1 MKKIFF
7 MGVMGMFLLGSC
19 NNHSGHSHEGHN
31 HDHEGCTHSHEK
43 EAHNHEGHSHE
54 HDHEGCNHSHD
65 GHKHEAG
72 EHKHEGHNHDHEG
85 CNHDHEGHKHE
96 ATEAHAHEGCNHSHG
111 EEAHN
116 HEGHNHKGHN
126 HSHDGHNH
134 AATEAHVHEGHS
146 HDHAHDHGSN
156 PDEIILAPEKA
167 KAAGVMSEIIQPKSF
182 RQVIKASGEV
192 QAAQGNESVIVA
204 NVAGVVSFQRSV
216 TEGMQ
221 VGKGATIMSIS
232 ASKLQEGDPAERAR
246 IAYEAAKADFE
257 RASRLVKSQIVSQ
270 KEFNAIKEK
279 YENAKVAYEAIANN
293 QTESGV
299 AVSAPMGGYIKNLLV
314 KEGDYVAVGQPL
326 ATVTQNNRLFLRAD
340 VSERYYKYLNGITS
354 ANFKTPYDNQVY
366 ELESLN
372 GKLLSYGKSSGSFY
386 VPVTFSFDNK
396 GDIIPGSFVEI
407 YLLSKQMENTLVL
420 PVEALTEEQGLY
432 FIYLQKCEE
441 SYKKQEV
448 KLGASNGKE
457 VQILS
462 GVNPGDKVVV
472 KGAYHVKLAS
482 ASNALPA
489 HSHEH

>member
-1 MKKIFF
+1 MKKLFF

-19 NNHSGHSHEGHN
+19 NNHSGHSHEGH
-31 HDHEGCTHSHEK
+31 DHEGCTHSHE
-43 EAHNHEGHSHE
+43 EQAHNHEGHSHE
-54 HDHEGCNHSHD
+54 HDHD
-65 GHKHEAG
+65 GHNHEAG
-72 EHKHEGHNHDHEG
+72 E
-85 CNHDHEGHKHE
+85 
-96 ATEAHAHEGCNHSHG
+96 
-111 EEAHN
+111 HN
-116 HEGHNHKGHN
+116 HEGHNHEATDAHEQEGHN
-126 HSHDGHNH
+126 HEAETHNHEGHNH
-134 AATEAHVHEGHS
+134 AQEAKADAHAG
-146 HDHAHDHGSN
+146 HDHGHEHGSN

-167 KAAGVMSEIIQPKSF
+167 KAAGVASMEIQPKAF

-192 QAAQGNESVIVA
+192 QSAQGNESTIVA
-204 NVAGVVSFQRSV
+204 NVSGVVSFQRSV

-221 VGKGATIMSIS
+221 VGKGTALMSIS
-232 ASKLQEGDPAERAR
+232 ASNLQDGDPAERAR
-246 IAYEAAKADFE
+246 IAYESAKADFD
-257 RASRLVKSQIVSQ
+257 RASRLVESQIVSQ

-279 YENAKVAYEAIANN
+279 YESAKLAYEALSKN
-293 QTESGV
+293 QTKNGV
-299 AVSAPMGGYIKNLLV
+299 SVTSPMGGYIKNLLV

-366 ELESLN
+366 ELEALN
-372 GKLLSYGKSSGSFY
+372 GKLLSYGKSAGSFY

-396 GDIIPGSFVEI
+396 GDIMPGSFVEI
-407 YLLSKQMENTLVL
+407 YLLSKPMENTIAL
-420 PVEALTEEQGLY
+420 PIEALTEEQGLY
-432 FIYLQKCEE
+432 FIYIQKCAE
-441 SYKKQEV
+441 SYRKQEV

-457 VQILS
+457 VEILS

>member
-1 MKKIFF
+1 MKKTFF

-19 NNHSGHSHEGHN
+19 SSHSGHN
-31 HDHEGCTHSHEK
+31 HDHEGHNHATEEH
-43 EAHNHEGHSHE
+43 AHNHEGHSHE
-54 HDHEGCNHSHD
+54 HDHEGHN
-65 GHKHEAG
+65 HEAG
-72 EHKHEGHNHDHEG
+72 E
-85 CNHDHEGHKHE
+85 
-96 ATEAHAHEGCNHSHG
+96 
-111 EEAHN
+111 HN
-116 HEGHNHKGHN
+116 HEGHNHDTHEGHT
-126 HSHDGHNH
+126 HEATDAHAGHNH
-134 AATEAHVHEGHS
+134 AATDAHAG
-146 HDHAHDHGSN
+146 HDHGHDHGSN

-167 KAAGVMSEIIQPKSF
+167 KAAGVTSMEIQPKSF

-192 QAAQGNESVIVA
+192 QAAQGNESTIVA
-204 NVAGVVSFQRSV
+204 NVSGVVSFQRSV

-221 VGKGATIMSIS
+221 VGKGAAIMTIS
-232 ASKLQEGDPAERAR
+232 ASQLQDGDPAERAR
-246 IAYEAAKADFE
+246 IAYEAAKADFD
-257 RASRLVKSQIVSQ
+257 RASRLVASQIVSQ

-279 YENAKVAYEAIANN
+279 YENARLAYEALSKN
-293 QTESGV
+293 QTKNGV

-366 ELESLN
+366 ELEALN
-372 GKLLSYGKSSGSFY
+372 GKLLSYGKSAGSFY

-396 GDIIPGSFVEI
+396 GDIIPDSFVEI
-407 YLLSKQMENTLVL
+407 YLLSKDMENSIVL

-432 FIYLQKCEE
+432 FVYLQKCEE

-462 GVNPGDKVVV
+462 GVHPGDKVVV

>member
-1 MKKIFF
+1 MKKTFF

-19 NNHSGHSHEGHN
+19 SSHSGHN
-31 HDHEGCTHSHEK
+31 HDHEGHNHATEEH
-43 EAHNHEGHSHE
+43 AHNHEGQSHE
-54 HDHEGCNHSHD
+54 HDHEGHN
-65 GHKHEAG
+65 HEAG
-72 EHKHEGHNHDHEG
+72 E
-85 CNHDHEGHKHE
+85 
-96 ATEAHAHEGCNHSHG
+96 
-111 EEAHN
+111 HN
-116 HEGHNHKGHN
+116 HEGHNHDAHEGHT
-126 HSHDGHNH
+126 HEATDAHAGHNH
-134 AATEAHVHEGHS
+134 AATDAHAG
-146 HDHAHDHGSN
+146 HDHGHEHGSN
-156 PDEIILAPEKA
+156 PNEIILAPEKA
-167 KAAGVMSEIIQPKSF
+167 KAAGVASMEIQPKSF

-192 QAAQGNESVIVA
+192 QAAQGNESTIVA
-204 NVAGVVSFQRSV
+204 NVSGVVSFQRSV

-221 VGKGATIMSIS
+221 VGKGATIMTIS
-232 ASKLQEGDPAERAR
+232 ASQLQDGDPAERAR
-246 IAYEAAKADFE
+246 IAYEAAKADFD
-257 RASRLVKSQIVSQ
+257 RASRLVASQIVSQ

-279 YENAKVAYEAIANN
+279 YENARLAYEAIGEN
-293 QTESGV
+293 QTKSGV

-340 VSERYYKYLNGITS
+340 VSERYYQYLNGITS

-366 ELESLN
+366 ELEALN
-372 GKLLSYGKSSGSFY
+372 GKLLSYGKSAGSFY

-407 YLLSKQMENTLVL
+407 YLLSKDMENSIVL

-432 FIYLQKCEE
+432 FIYIQKCEE

-462 GVNPGDKVVV
+462 GVHPGDKVVV

>member
-1 MKKIFF
+1 MKKTFF

-19 NNHSGHSHEGHN
+19 SSHSGHSHDHEGHN
-31 HDHEGCTHSHEK
+31 HATEEH
-43 EAHNHEGHSHE
+43 AHNHEGHSHE
-54 HDHEGCNHSHD
+54 HDHEGHN
-65 GHKHEAG
+65 HEAG
-72 EHKHEGHNHDHEG
+72 E
-85 CNHDHEGHKHE
+85 
-96 ATEAHAHEGCNHSHG
+96 
-111 EEAHN
+111 HN
-116 HEGHNHKGHN
+116 HEGHNHDAHEGHT
-126 HSHDGHNH
+126 HEATDAHAGHNH
-134 AATEAHVHEGHS
+134 AATDAHAG
-146 HDHAHDHGSN
+146 HDHGHEHGSN

-167 KAAGVMSEIIQPKSF
+167 KAAGVASMEIQPKSF

-192 QAAQGNESVIVA
+192 QAAQGNESTIVA
-204 NVAGVVSFQRSV
+204 NVSGVVSFQRSV

-221 VGKGATIMSIS
+221 VGKGATIMTIS
-232 ASKLQEGDPAERAR
+232 ASKLQDGDPAERAR
-246 IAYEAAKADFE
+246 IAYEASKADFD
-257 RASRLVKSQIVSQ
+257 RASRLVESQIVSQ

-279 YENAKVAYEAIANN
+279 YENAKVAYEALSKN
-293 QTESGV
+293 QTKNGI

-366 ELESLN
+366 ELEALN
-372 GKLLSYGKSSGSFY
+372 GKLLSYGKSAGSFY

-407 YLLSKQMENTLVL
+407 YLLSKDMENTIAL

-432 FIYLQKCEE
+432 FIYIQKCAE

>member
-19 NNHSGHSHEGHN
+19 SSNSGHSHEGHN
-31 HDHEGCTHSHEK
+31 HDHEGHNHSHETH
-43 EAHNHEGHSHE
+43 AHNHEGHSHE
-54 HDHEGCNHSHD
+54 HDHEGHNHDHEGHNHD
-65 GHKHEAG
+65 HAGHNHEAG
-72 EHKHEGHNHDHEG
+72 EHNHEGHNHEGHNHDHEG
-85 CNHDHEGHKHE
+85 HNHTHE
-96 ATEAHAHEGCNHSHG
+96 AKATKADAHAH
-111 EEAHN
+111 A
-116 HEGHNHKGHN
+116 
-126 HSHDGHNH
+126 
-134 AATEAHVHEGHS
+134 GHS
-146 HDHAHDHGSN
+146 HDHGHDHGSN

-167 KAAGVMSEIIQPKSF
+167 KAAGVASMEIQPKSF

-192 QAAQGNESVIVA
+192 QAAQGNESTIVA

-221 VGKGATIMSIS
+221 VGKGATIMTIS
-232 ASKLQEGDPAERAR
+232 ASKLQDGDPAERAR
-246 IAYEAAKADFE
+246 IAYEAAKADFD
-257 RASRLVKSQIVSQ
+257 RASRLVESQIVSQ

-279 YENAKVAYEAIANN
+279 YENAKVAYEAIAKN
-293 QTESGV
+293 QTKSGV

-314 KEGDYVAVGQPL
+314 KEGDYVSVGQPL

-366 ELESLN
+366 ELEALN
-372 GKLLSYGKSSGSFY
+372 GKLLSYGKSAGSFY

-407 YLLSKQMENTLVL
+407 YLLSKDMENTIVL

-432 FIYLQKCEE
+432 FIYIQKCAE

-462 GVNPGDKVVV
+462 GVTPGDKVVV

>member
-1 MKKIFF
+1 MKKTFF

-19 NNHSGHSHEGHN
+19 NNHSGHSHEGH
-31 HDHEGCTHSHEK
+31 DHEGCTHSHE
-43 EAHNHEGHSHE
+43 EQAHNHEGHSHE
-54 HDHEGCNHSHD
+54 HDHEGHN
-65 GHKHEAG
+65 HEAG
-72 EHKHEGHNHDHEG
+72 E
-85 CNHDHEGHKHE
+85 
-96 ATEAHAHEGCNHSHG
+96 
-111 EEAHN
+111 HN
-116 HEGHNHKGHN
+116 HEGHNHEATDAHEQ
-126 HSHDGHNH
+126 DGHNH
-134 AATEAHVHEGHS
+134 EAETHNHEGHNHAQEAKAEAHAG
-146 HDHAHDHGSN
+146 HDHGHEHGSN

-167 KAAGVMSEIIQPKSF
+167 KAAGVASMEIQPKAF

-192 QAAQGNESVIVA
+192 QSAQGNESTIVA
-204 NVAGVVSFQRSV
+204 NVSGVVSFQRSV

-221 VGKGATIMSIS
+221 VGKGTALMSIS
-232 ASKLQEGDPAERAR
+232 ASNLQDGDPAERAR
-246 IAYEAAKADFE
+246 IAYESAKADFD
-257 RASRLVKSQIVSQ
+257 RASRLVESQIVSQ

-279 YENAKVAYEAIANN
+279 YESAKLAYEALSKN
-293 QTESGV
+293 QTKNGV
-299 AVSAPMGGYIKNLLV
+299 SVTSPMGGYIKNLLV

-366 ELESLN
+366 ELEALN
-372 GKLLSYGKSSGSFY
+372 GKLLSYGKSAGSFY

-396 GDIIPGSFVEI
+396 GDIMPGSFVEI
-407 YLLSKQMENTLVL
+407 YLLSKPMENTIAL
-420 PVEALTEEQGLY
+420 PIEALTEEQGLY
-432 FIYLQKCEE
+432 FIYIQKCAE
-441 SYKKQEV
+441 SYRKQEV

-457 VQILS
+457 VEILS

>member
-1 MKKIFF
+1 MKKTFF

-19 NNHSGHSHEGHN
+19 SSHSGHNHEGHDHEGHN
-31 HDHEGCTHSHEK
+31 HATEEH
-43 EAHNHEGHSHE
+43 AHNHEGHSHE
-54 HDHEGCNHSHD
+54 HDHTHEGHNHDHD
-65 GHKHEAG
+65 GHDHS
-72 EHKHEGHNHDHEG
+72 HEGHNHDHEG
-85 CNHDHEGHKHE
+85 HNHEAHDH
-96 ATEAHAHEGCNHSHG
+96 SHDG
-111 EEAHN
+111 HN
-116 HEGHNHKGHN
+116 HEGHNHNHEGHN
-126 HSHDGHNH
+126 HSHEGHNH
-134 AATEAHVHEGHS
+134 DAHKHEAKAEAHNHDAHAHEGH
-146 HDHAHDHGSN
+146 DHDHGHAHGVN
-156 PDEIILAPEKA
+156 PDEIILAPHKA
-167 KAAGVMSEIIQPKSF
+167 KAAGVASMEIQPKAF

-192 QAAQGNESVIVA
+192 QAAQGNESTIVA
-204 NVAGVVSFQRSV
+204 NVSGIVSFQRSV

-232 ASKLQEGDPAERAR
+232 ASKLQDGDPAERAR
-246 IAYEAAKADFE
+246 IAYESAKADFD
-257 RASRLVKSQIVSQ
+257 RASRLVESQIVSQ
-270 KEFNAIKEK
+270 KEFNAIKER
-279 YENAKVAYEAIANN
+279 YENAKLAYEALSKN
-293 QTESGV
+293 QTNKGVSVES
-299 AVSAPMGGYIKNLLV
+299 PMGGYIKNLLV
-314 KEGDYVAVGQPL
+314 KEGDYVSVGQPL

-340 VSERYYKYLNGITS
+340 VSERYYKYLNNISS

-366 ELESLN
+366 ELEALN
-372 GKLLSYGKSSGSFY
+372 GKLLSYGKSAGQGSFY

-407 YLLSKQMENTLVL
+407 FLLSKQMDDAIVL

-432 FIYLQKCEE
+432 FIYIQKCEE

-462 GVNPGDKVVV
+462 GVQPGDKVVV

>member
-19 NNHSGHSHEGHN
+19 NNHSGHSHEGH
-31 HDHEGCTHSHEK
+31 G
-43 EAHNHEGHSHE
+43 HEGHHHE
-54 HDHEGCNHSHD
+54 
-65 GHKHEAG
+65 
-72 EHKHEGHNHDHEG
+72 
-85 CNHDHEGHKHE
+85 
-96 ATEAHAHEGCNHSHG
+96 TETAHH
-111 EEAHN
+111 HN
-116 HEGHNHKGHN
+116 HEGHNHAEEGHDHASEDHN
-126 HSHDGHNH
+126 IHNHNH
-134 AATEAHVHEGHS
+134 AAEGHE
-146 HDHAHDHGSN
+146 HGNN

-167 KAAGVMSEIIQPKSF
+167 KAAGVVSEVIQPKLF

-204 NVAGVVSFQRSV
+204 NVSGVVSFQRSV

-221 VGKGATIMSIS
+221 VGKGATLMSIS
-232 ASKLQEGDPAERAR
+232 ASQLQDGDPAERAR
-246 IAYEAAKADFE
+246 IAYEVAKAEYD
-257 RASRLVKSQIVSQ
+257 RASRLVESQIVSQ
-270 KEFNAIKEK
+270 KEFNSIREK
-279 YENAKVAYEAIANN
+279 YENARIAYEALVKN
-293 QTESGV
+293 QTKSGV
-299 AVSAPMGGYIKNLLV
+299 AVTAPIGGYIKNLLV

-340 VSERYYKYLNGITS
+340 VSERYYKYLNNITS
-354 ANFKTPYDNQVY
+354 ANFKTPYDNHVY
-366 ELESLN
+366 ELDALN
-372 GKLLSYGKSSGSFY
+372 GKLLSYGKAAGSGSYY

-407 YLLSKQMENTLVL
+407 YLLSKQMDNVIVL

-432 FIYLQKCEE
+432 FIYIQKCEE

-448 KLGASNGKE
+448 KLGASNGVE
-457 VQILS
+457 VQILE
-462 GVNPGDKVVV
+462 GLHAGDRVVV

>member
-19 NNHSGHSHEGHN
+19 SSHSGHNHEGHDHEGHN
-31 HDHEGCTHSHEK
+31 HATEEH
-43 EAHNHEGHSHE
+43 AHNHEGHSHE
-54 HDHEGCNHSHD
+54 SHDHN
-65 GHKHEAG
+65 
-72 EHKHEGHNHDHEG
+72 HEGHSHE
-85 CNHDHEGHKHE
+85 D
-96 ATEAHAHEGCNHSHG
+96 
-111 EEAHN
+111 HN
-116 HEGHNHKGHN
+116 HEGHNHEAHD

-134 AATEAHVHEGHS
+134 DQNGHNSEGHTHEGHNHAEEAHN
-146 HDHAHDHGSN
+146 HDAHAHEGHDHDHGHAHGVN
-156 PDEIILAPEKA
+156 PDEIILAPHKA
-167 KAAGVMSEIIQPKSF
+167 KAAGVASMEIQPKSF

-192 QAAQGNESVIVA
+192 QAAQGNESTIVA
-204 NVAGVVSFQRSV
+204 NVSGIVSFHRSV

-221 VGKGATIMSIS
+221 VGKGATIMTIS
-232 ASKLQEGDPAERAR
+232 ASNFQDGDPAERAR
-246 IAYEAAKADFE
+246 IAYETAKADFD
-257 RASRLVKSQIVSQ
+257 RASRLVESQIVSQ

-279 YENAKVAYEAIANN
+279 YENAKLAYEALGKN
-293 QTESGV
+293 QTKKGV
-299 AVSAPMGGYIKNLLV
+299 SVMSPMGGYIKNLLV
-314 KEGDYVAVGQPL
+314 KEGDYVSVGQPL

-340 VSERYYKYLNGITS
+340 VSERYYKYLNNITS

-366 ELESLN
+366 ELEALN
-372 GKLLSYGKSSGSFY
+372 GKLLSYGKSAGSFY

-396 GDIIPGSFVEI
+396 GEIIPGSFVEI
-407 YLLSKQMENTLVL
+407 YLLSKDMENSIVL

-432 FIYLQKCEE
+432 FIYIQKCEE

-457 VQILS
+457 VHILS
-462 GVNPGDKVVV
+462 GVQPGDKVVV

>member
-1 MKKIFF
+1 MKKTFF

-19 NNHSGHSHEGHN
+19 SSHSGHN
-31 HDHEGCTHSHEK
+31 HDHEGHNHATEEH
-43 EAHNHEGHSHE
+43 AQNHEGHSHE
-54 HDHEGCNHSHD
+54 HDHEGHN
-65 GHKHEAG
+65 HEAG
-72 EHKHEGHNHDHEG
+72 E
-85 CNHDHEGHKHE
+85 
-96 ATEAHAHEGCNHSHG
+96 
-111 EEAHN
+111 HN
-116 HEGHNHKGHN
+116 HEGHNHDAHEGHN
-126 HSHDGHNH
+126 HEATDAHASHNH
-134 AATEAHVHEGHS
+134 AVTDAHAG
-146 HDHAHDHGSN
+146 HDHGHDHGSN

-167 KAAGVMSEIIQPKSF
+167 KAAGVASMEIQPKSF

-192 QAAQGNESVIVA
+192 QAAQGNESTIVA
-204 NVAGVVSFQRSV
+204 NVSGVVSFQRSV

-221 VGKGATIMSIS
+221 VGKGAAIMTIS
-232 ASKLQEGDPAERAR
+232 ASKLQDGDPAERAR
-246 IAYEAAKADFE
+246 IAYEAAKADFA
-257 RASRLVKSQIVSQ
+257 RARRLVKSQIVSQ

-279 YENAKVAYEAIANN
+279 FENAKVAYEAIGEN
-293 QTESGV
+293 QTKSGV

-366 ELESLN
+366 ELEALN
-372 GKLLSYGKSSGSFY
+372 GKLLSYGKSAGSFY

-407 YLLSKQMENTLVL
+407 YLLSKDMENSIVL

-432 FIYLQKCEE
+432 FVYLQKCEE

-462 GVNPGDKVVV
+462 GVHPGDKVVV

>member
-1 MKKIFF
+1 
-7 MGVMGMFLLGSC
+7 MFLLGSC
-19 NNHSGHSHEGHN
+19 SSHSGQSHEGHN
-31 HDHEGCTHSHEK
+31 HDHEGHNHATE
-43 EAHNHEGHSHE
+43 EQAHNHEGHSHE
-54 HDHEGCNHSHD
+54 HDHEGHN
-65 GHKHEAG
+65 HEAD
-72 EHKHEGHNHDHEG
+72 E
-85 CNHDHEGHKHE
+85 
-96 ATEAHAHEGCNHSHG
+96 
-111 EEAHN
+111 HN
-116 HEGHNHKGHN
+116 HEGHNHDYEGHN
-126 HSHDGHNH
+126 HEAGEHNHEGHTHEATDAHAGHNH
-134 AATEAHVHEGHS
+134 EATDAHAG
-146 HDHAHDHGSN
+146 HDHGHDHGSN

-167 KAAGVMSEIIQPKSF
+167 KAAGVASVEIQPKSF

-192 QAAQGNESVIVA
+192 QAAQGNESTIVA
-204 NVAGVVSFQRSV
+204 SVSGVVSFQRSV

-221 VGKGATIMSIS
+221 VGKGATIMTIS
-232 ASKLQEGDPAERAR
+232 ASKLQDGDPAERAR
-246 IAYEAAKADFE
+246 IAYEAAKADFD
-257 RASRLVKSQIVSQ
+257 RASRLVESQIVSQ

-279 YENAKVAYEAIANN
+279 YENAKVAYEAIAKN
-293 QTESGV
+293 QIKSGV
-299 AVSAPMGGYIKNLLV
+299 AVSAPMGGYIKSLLV

-366 ELESLN
+366 ELEALN
-372 GKLLSYGKSSGSFY
+372 GKLLSYGKSAGSFY

-407 YLLSKQMENTLVL
+407 YLLSKDMENTIAL

-432 FIYLQKCEE
+432 FIYIQKCAE

>member
-1 MKKIFF
+1 MKKLFF

-19 NNHSGHSHEGHN
+19 NNHSGHSHEGH
-31 HDHEGCTHSHEK
+31 DHEGCTHSHE
-43 EAHNHEGHSHE
+43 EQAHNHEGHSHE
-54 HDHEGCNHSHD
+54 HDHEGHN
-65 GHKHEAG
+65 HEAG
-72 EHKHEGHNHDHEG
+72 E
-85 CNHDHEGHKHE
+85 
-96 ATEAHAHEGCNHSHG
+96 
-111 EEAHN
+111 HN
-116 HEGHNHKGHN
+116 HEGHNHEATDAHEQDG
-126 HSHDGHNH
+126 HSHEGHNH
-134 AATEAHVHEGHS
+134 AQEAKADAHAG
-146 HDHAHDHGSN
+146 HDHGHEHGSN

-167 KAAGVMSEIIQPKSF
+167 KAAGVASMEIQPKAF

-192 QAAQGNESVIVA
+192 QSAQGNESTIVA
-204 NVAGVVSFQRSV
+204 NVSGVVSFQRSV

-221 VGKGATIMSIS
+221 VGKGTALMSIS
-232 ASKLQEGDPAERAR
+232 ASNLQDGDPAERAR
-246 IAYEAAKADFE
+246 IAYESAKADFD
-257 RASRLVKSQIVSQ
+257 RASRLVESQIVSQ

-279 YENAKVAYEAIANN
+279 YESAKLAYEALSKN
-293 QTESGV
+293 QTKNGV
-299 AVSAPMGGYIKNLLV
+299 SVTSPMGGYIKNLLV

-366 ELESLN
+366 ELEALN
-372 GKLLSYGKSSGSFY
+372 GKLLSYGKSAGSFY

-396 GDIIPGSFVEI
+396 GDIMPGSFVEI
-407 YLLSKQMENTLVL
+407 YLLSKPMENTIAL
-420 PVEALTEEQGLY
+420 PIEALTEEQGLY
-432 FIYLQKCEE
+432 FIYIQKCAE
-441 SYKKQEV
+441 SYRKQEV

-457 VQILS
+457 LEILS

>member
-19 NNHSGHSHEGHN
+19 SSNSGHSHEGHN
-31 HDHEGCTHSHEK
+31 HDHEGHNHATEEH
-43 EAHNHEGHSHE
+43 AHNHEGHSHD
-54 HDHEGCNHSHD
+54 HD
-65 GHKHEAG
+65 
-72 EHKHEGHNHDHEG
+72 HEGHNHDHEG
-85 CNHDHEGHKHE
+85 HNHDRAGHNHE
-96 ATEAHAHEGCNHSHG
+96 AG
-111 EEAHN
+111 EHN
-116 HEGHNHKGHN
+116 HEGHNHEGHN
-126 HSHDGHNH
+126 HDHEGHNHNHDGHNH
-134 AATEAHVHEGHS
+134 DHSKDAHAGHNHTHTAKADAHAHEGHS
-146 HDHAHDHGSN
+146 HDHGHDHGSN

-167 KAAGVMSEIIQPKSF
+167 KAAGVASMEIQPKSF

-192 QAAQGNESVIVA
+192 QAAQGNESTIVA

-221 VGKGATIMSIS
+221 VGKGATIMTIS
-232 ASKLQEGDPAERAR
+232 ASKLQDGDPAERAR
-246 IAYEAAKADFE
+246 IAYEAAKADFD
-257 RASRLVKSQIVSQ
+257 RASRLVESQIVSQ

-279 YENAKVAYEAIANN
+279 YENAKVAYEAIAKN
-293 QTESGV
+293 QTKSGV

-366 ELESLN
+366 ELEALN
-372 GKLLSYGKSSGSFY
+372 GKLLSYGKSAGSFY

-407 YLLSKQMENTLVL
+407 YLLSKDMENAMVL

-462 GVNPGDKVVV
+462 GIQPGDRVVV
-472 KGAYHVKLAS
+472 KGAYHVKLA
-482 ASNALPA
+482 AVSNALPA
-489 HSHEH
+489 HCHEH